1 MMIHRVVL
9 SLIAHLRSVHRMCLY
24 HKTTVFYG
32 SSSVINNLGKA
43 DAIRIGP
50 FTHIRGELLT
60 FGHGGVIRIG
70 EYCYVGENT
79 RIWSGKSID
88 IGDRVLISHNCN
100 IFDNDTHPINPRER
114 HDQFRAIISSGQPT
128 VINLNDKAI
137 IIEDDVLIGANVSV
151 LKGVRV
157 GKGAVIGT
165 GSVVIRDVPS
175 YAIVAGNPAEVVR
188 EIPLDDR
195 Q

>member
-9 SLIAHLRSVHRMCLY
+9 SLIAHLRCVHRMCRY
-24 HKTTVFYG
+24 HKTTVFHG

-43 DAIRIGP
+43 DAIRIGA

-70 EYCYVGENT
+70 EYCYVGENS

-114 HDQFRAIISSGQPT
+114 HEQFRAIISSGQPT
-128 VINLNDKAI
+128 CINLNDKAI
-137 IIEDDVLIGANVSV
+137 IIEDDVLIGANASV
-151 LKGVRV
+151 LKGVRI

-165 GSVVIRDVPS
+165 GSVVIKDVPS
-175 YAIVAGNPAEVVR
+175 YVIVAGNPAGVVR
-188 EIPLDDR
+188 EISIEER